1 MKNLYTIILFF
12 ITVQIHSQIPNITV
26 LQSNNPYP
34 GKLFMSNVRFDQ
46 QPHARYLLIVNNDG
60 SVFWSRQMNVSSYDF
75 KIQPNGLLTYIP
87 AEFRSGINLNRAFY
101 ALDSNYNIVDSFKVV
116 SPSLTDTFRTD
127 THELKILPNGHAL
140 ILAFDY
146 RWVDMSKIVF
156 GGDTNAN
163 VEGYVIQELNE
174 NDSVVFEWNSFDHFL
189 IQDAIHE
196 NLTAAYVNPV
206 HMNAIEPDYDGNILI
221 SSRNLSEITKINR
234 ETGAII
240 WRLGG
245 VRNQFKFIND
255 SGFSYQH
262 DIRRL
267 PNGHITLFDN
277 GNFNTPQESR
287 AVEYHLDEVN
297 KICTRVWQYRH
308 NPPIYALAMG
318 SVQRL
323 PNGNTLICWGS
334 TSPSLTEV
342 TSTGQITLE
351 MTFPQDVYTYRTFK
365 GDWPPTPTTLTLNLT
380 AFIEGFYNASS
391 DKMIDDTVSIFL
403 RNASS
408 PYSVIDSGKGLL
420 DSNGKGSFSFSSAV
434 NNVNYYIVIKH
445 RNSIETWSGSGVSFI
460 SNQLIYN
467 FTTSSAQ
474 AYGNNLVQVDNS
486 PIRFAIFG
494 GDVNQDEI
502 IEGTDLSAVDNDA
515 FNLVLGYINT
525 DVNGDNVVDASD
537 LSVVDNNA
545 FNMLIML
552 RP

>member
-1 MKNLYTIILFF
+1 MKNLLTTILFF
-12 ITVQIHSQIPNITV
+12 ITVNLHSQIPNITV
-26 LQSNNPYP
+26 LHSNNPSQ

-87 AEFRSGINLNRAFY
+87 AEFRAGINLNRAFY
-101 ALDSNYNIVDSFKVV
+101 GLDSNYNIVDSFKVV
-116 SPSLTDTFRTD
+116 SPSSTDTFRTD

-146 RWVDMSKIVF
+146 RWMDLSKIIP
-156 GGDTNAN
+156 GGNSNAN
-163 VEGYVIQELNE
+163 VEGYVVQEIDE
-174 NDSVVFEWNSFDHFL
+174 DDSLIYQWNSFEHFL

-196 NLTAAYVNPV
+196 DLTAAYVNPV
-206 HMNAIEPDYDGNILI
+206 HTNAIEPDYDGNILI
-221 SSRNLSEITKINR
+221 SSRNLSEITKINLQ
-234 ETGAII
+234 TGAII

-245 VRNQFKFIND
+245 VRNQFKFVND
-255 SGFSYQH
+255 QGFSYQH

-267 PNGHITLFDN
+267 PNGNITLFDN

-342 TSTGQITLE
+342 TPSGKITLE

-365 GDWPPTPTTLTLNLT
+365 ADWSPLLTLDLT
-380 AFIEGFYNASS
+380 ALIEGFYNSS
-391 DKMIDDTVSIFL
+391 LNGMIEDTVKVFL
-403 RNASS
+403 RNFSS
-408 PYSVIDSGKGLL
+408 PYTIIDSGKGLL
-420 DSNGKGSFSFSSAV
+420 DSNGKGLFTFANAV
-434 NNVNYYIVIKH
+434 NNSNYYIVVKH

-460 SNQLIYN
+460 SNQLNYN

-474 AYGNNLVQVDNS
+474 AYENNLVQVDDS
-486 PIRFAIFG
+486 PIKFAIFS
-494 GDVNQDEI
+494 GDVNQDGI
-502 IEGTDLSAVDNDA
+502 IDGTDLSAVDNDA
-515 FNLVLGYINT
+515 FNLVSGFVNT
-525 DVNGDNVVDASD
+525 DINGDNFVDASD
-537 LSVVDNNA
+537 LSIVDNNA
-545 FNMLIML
+545 YNTVIVR